1 MANQINT
8 ATAEG
13 RKVLQKQAREK
24 FISNMKADG
33 HTSIAF
39 GADVMPRLQWA
50 KWLAMALA
58 EVGAIPIEA
67 ADAVACVLGADLGN
81 SSQLGMALLK
91 EEVLTRQSA
100 ANAAQSLASI
110 LAERAK
116 AAPPA
121 PAPEAPKAP

>member
-24 FISNMKADG
+24 FIGNMKADG
-33 HTSIAF
+33 HLSIAF
-39 GADVMPRLQWA
+39 GADIMPRLQWA
-50 KWLAMALA
+50 KWLAMAMA
-58 EVGAIPIEA
+58 EVGAIPIES
-67 ADAVACVLGADLGN
+67 ADAVACVLGSDLGN

-91 EEVLTRQSA
+91 EETLTRQNA
-100 ANAAQSLASI
+100 ASAAQSLASI

-116 AAPPA
+116 AQA
-121 PAPEAPKAP
+121 PAPTA